1 MFETL
6 RVDGIISRCVRRVL
20 MKEDTARGQVDAL
33 QMSSE
38 TSNLGTAN

>member
-6 RVDGIISRCVRRVL
+6 RVDSIISRCVKSVF

-38 TSNLGTAN
+38 TSNLETAN